1 MMLFKQLTACPT
13 LMEQMLN
20 YTLFNLL
27 CNICYY
33 FLIIDVLPG
42 SHCEFLGSQRE
53 GKEGTPTS

>member
-1 MMLFKQLTACPT
+1 MLFKQLTACPT

-27 CNICYY
+27 SKILYY
-33 FLIIDVLPG
+33 FLTIEVLPD
-42 SHCEFLGSQRE
+42 SHHEFLGSQRE